1 MENSVEIQKA
11 IKKYLNCDMLDSAL
25 LGNGANGKV
34 YKCNINKE
42 PFVIALKV
50 TNYSDMLFILKCDH

>member
-34 YKCNINKE
+34 YKCKICHFWE
-42 PFVIALKV
+42 TESLK
-50 TNYSDMLFILKCDH
+50 